1 MKTAEAIRT
10 VETKA
15 KVLIGTIVLL
25 AAEAAH
31 AADPA
36 SIPQQL
42 PTATRTELTPAR
54 VIVVSIPDRKLA
66 FIEDGEVKKVFPVA
80 VGKASTP
87 SPTGS
92 FKVVNRLANPT
103 YYHQG
108 KVVAPGAA
116 NPLGTR
122 WMGLSE
128 HGYGIH
134 GTNVPSSIGKAAS
147 HGCIR
152 MAKADLEQLF
162 NLVQVGDAV
171 EILAERDELTARLFG
186 TSGNTLMAAA
196 TAQTAVVGQ

>member
-10 VETKA
+10 AEAKA
-15 KVLIGTIVLL
+15 KILIGTIVLL

-36 SIPQQL
+36 SISQQA
-42 PTATRTELTPAR
+42 PTAPSAELAPSR

-66 FIEDGEVKKVFPVA
+66 LIENGEVKRMFPVA
-80 VGKASTP
+80 VGKPSTP
-87 SPTGS
+87 SPSGS

-108 KVVAPGAA
+108 KVIGPGVA

-134 GTNVPSSIGKAAS
+134 GTNVPNSIGKAAS

-171 EILAERDELTARLFG
+171 EIRAERDELTTRLFG
-186 TSGNTLMAAA
+186 TADNTLLAAA
-196 TAQTAVVGQ
+196 TTQTAQVGQ